1 MMIRNNSHSYGWVTI
16 ALHWLSALAVFGLFG
31 LGLYMVDLGYYDPW
45 YRQGPY
51 IHKSLGLLL
60 LGATL
65 LRLIWRFAN
74 PVPKAPAGQGRMTQ
88 LAAKAGHGAIYLL
101 LMALLISGYL
111 ISTADGRAID
121 VFDWFSVPA
130 LITGLNQQEEIA
142 GTIHEYAAWSLI
154 ILALGHGLA
163 ALKHQFIDRDNT
175 LGRMIAPSN

>member
-1 MMIRNNSHSYGWVTI
+1 MIRNNAQGYGWVTI

-31 LGLYMVDLGYYDPW
+31 LGLYMVDLSYYDPW

-60 LGATL
+60 LGATV
-65 LRLIWRFAN
+65 LRLVWRFAN
-74 PVPKAPAGQGRMTQ
+74 PTPKAPQGQGRMTRV
-88 LAAKAGHGAIYLL
+88 AAKAGHGAIYLL
-101 LMALLISGYL
+101 LITLLVSGYL

-130 LITGLNQQEEIA
+130 LITGLSQQEEIA
-142 GTIHEYAAWSLI
+142 GTLHEYAAWSLM

-163 ALKHQFIDRDNT
+163 ALKHQLIDRDNT
-175 LGRMIAPSN
+175 LGRMITPSN